1 MAADADSPHVLILP
15 PLLYL
20 LGLAVGIILHVLA
33 PRSIVPRSCA
43 YVLAI
48 VFLVSGIGLGS
59 WARLHLKRRGTAV
72 DPRRPTTALVTDGP
86 YRYSRNPLY
95 LRVTL
100 LYLSFAFLVN
110 DVWFVAVLP
119 LVLIVLYLGVIRR
132 RSDILK
138 PSSETSIAPISRRC
152 GDGSEFAAIRSGP
165 Q

>member
-1 MAADADSPHVLILP
+1 MATDPDSPHVLIPP

-20 LGLAVGIILHVLA
+20 LGLAVGFILHLLA
-33 PRSIVPRSCA
+33 PRSVVPRPLA

-48 VFLVSGIGLGS
+48 VFLVAGIWLGS

-100 LYLSFAFLVN
+100 LYLGFAFLVN
-110 DVWFVAVLP
+110 DVWFLAVLP
-119 LVLIVLYLGVIRR
+119 VVLIVLYFGI
-132 RSDILK
+132 
-138 PSSETSIAPISRRC
+138 ISREERYLEAKF
-152 GDGSEFAAIRSGP
+152 GDDYRAYKANVRRWL
-165 Q
+165 